1 MKIEKLP
8 SGSYRVRKMYKGT
21 TYTVVFEHKPTQKE
35 IMQAV
40 SAEMD
45 KAQSVK
51 HRLTFQTA
59 AERYIEKKTNI
70 LSPSTIKGYNSII
83 RSLSTTFKGALITDI
98 TSLDIQSEINVYAK
112 SHSPKSTRNV
122 HGFISAVLG
131 MFCPNTIINTT
142 LPQKSVCD
150 AYIPSD
156 EDVKRILEHAKGS
169 RYEIALILAAFGLRR
184 SEICALTLDDIN
196 GNMVTIN
203 KALVQDS
210 DNNWVVKST
219 KTEAGTRTIYL
230 PDEVINLINS
240 KGIIYEGYPNTI
252 LLYLQKAQK
261 ELGIPKFSLH
271 KLRHYF
277 ASSSH
282 ALGIP
287 DQYIM
292 DAGGWKSKYVLGN
305 IYQHAMQ
312 DKKTAMQKKT
322 AEYYSNN
329 ILS

>member
-8 SGSYRVRKMYKGT
+8 SGSYRVRKMYKGV
-21 TYTVVFEHKPTQKE
+21 TYTVVFDHKPTQKE
-35 IMQAV
+35 VMQAV
-40 SAEMD
+40 AAEMD
-45 KAQSVK
+45 KAQTAK

-59 AERYIEKKTNI
+59 AERYIEKKLNI
-70 LSPSTIKGYNSII
+70 LSPSTIKGYNSIL
-83 RSLSTTFKGALITDI
+83 RSLTTSFKGCLISDI
-98 TSLDIQSEINVYAK
+98 TSLEIQAEVNAYART
-112 SHSPKSTRNV
+112 HSAKSTRNV

-142 LPQKSVCD
+142 LPQKPSSE
-150 AYIPSD
+150 AYIPTD
-156 EDVKRILEHAKGS
+156 EDVKRILEYAKGS
-169 RYEIALILAAFGLRR
+169 RYEIAIMLAAFGLRR

-196 GNMVTIN
+196 GNIVTIN

-210 DNNWVVKST
+210 DNNWIVKST

-230 PDEVINLINS
+230 PDEVINLIRAR
-240 KGIIYEGYPNTI
+240 GVIYKGYPNTI
-252 LLYLQKAQK
+252 LLYLQKVQK

-282 ALGIP
+282 AIGIP

-322 AEYYSNN
+322 AEYYSNH